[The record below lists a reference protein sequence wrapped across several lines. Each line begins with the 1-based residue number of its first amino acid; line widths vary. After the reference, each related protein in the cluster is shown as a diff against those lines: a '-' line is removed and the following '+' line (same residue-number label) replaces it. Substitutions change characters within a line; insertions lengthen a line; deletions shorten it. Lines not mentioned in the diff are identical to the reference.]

1 MHPRNWPRHTGPD
14 VLAPSGRSRNPY
26 RLVSPHPRGPRLAG
40 RARSREHGPG
50 HMDFHVR
57 PILGLGQPDC
67 VLAMTRLVSGDKVA
81 AWFRQ
86 EFGRSPEGVWH
97 APGRVN
103 IIGEH
108 TDYNDGFVLPLALGT
123 GVTVCGSRRRDGRLV
138 LMSRQ
143 ARTGAIPL
151 SELHPGGLTGW
162 CAYPAGVAWALREA
176 GYPVQGASLAVDS
189 DLPYGAGLSSS
200 AALECAVALAL
211 TELSGLSVPR
221 SDLVAITSRAE
232 NGFVGVP
239 TGIMDQSAALLCKA
253 GHALLLDCRTYSSTA
268 VPFDPA
274 TEGRTLIIID
284 TRVRRALA
292 DGRYAARR
300 GECETAARRLGVR
313 SLRDVAGGLAQVA
326 DISDH
331 LLRRRA
337 WHVVEE
343 NRRVLQA
350 AKLLQNGRVAAV
362 GTLLSESHQSLR
374 DDFEVSWPQ
383 ADAAAEAALAAGA
396 DGARMVGG
404 GFGGSVLALVPASRS
419 AAVTSAVSAC
429 FAANRWQQP
438 AFSPAVPSPSARRLK

>member
-1 MHPRNWPRHTGPD
+1 
-14 VLAPSGRSRNPY
+14 
-26 RLVSPHPRGPRLAG
+26 
-40 RARSREHGPG
+40 
-50 HMDFHVR
+50 
-57 PILGLGQPDC
+57 
-67 VLAMTRLVSGDKVA
+67 MTRLVSADNVA

-86 EFGRSPEGVWH
+86 EFGRSPEGAWH

-123 GVTVCGSRRRDGRLV
+123 GVTVCGTRRRDGRLV
-138 LMSRQ
+138 LISRQ
-143 ARTGAIPL
+143 AGTAAVPL
-151 SELHPGGLTGW
+151 SGLDPGRVTGW

-176 GYPVQGASLAVDS
+176 GYPVEGASLAVDS
-189 DLPYGAGLSSS
+189 DLPHGAGLSSS
-200 AALECAVALAL
+200 AALQCAVALAL

-221 SDLVAITSRAE
+221 PDLVAITSRAE

-239 TGIMDQSAALLCKA
+239 TGIMDQSAALLCEA
-253 GHALLLDCRTYSSTA
+253 GHALLLDCRTCSGTA
-268 VPFDPA
+268 LPFDPA
-274 TEGRTLIIID
+274 TAGRRLIIID
-284 TRVRRALA
+284 TRIRRALA

-300 GECETAARRLGVR
+300 GECEAAARMLRVR

-326 DISDH
+326 DLSNH
-331 LLRRRA
+331 LLRKRA
-337 WHVVEE
+337 RHVVEE

-350 AKLLQNGRVAAV
+350 ARLLQDGQVAAV

-383 ADAAAEAALAAGA
+383 ANATVEAALAAGA

-404 GFGGSVLALVPASRS
+404 GFGGSALALVPASRS

-429 FAANRWQQP
+429 FAANRWQRP
-438 AFSPAVPSPSARRLK
+438 AFAQAVPSPSARRLM